1 MRVRALPLLVVALA
15 AAPRCAAAD
24 ASPLRVSLARRRSP
38 PDAAIGPD
46 AAIVPDGATSPDAAT
61 TDWIQSEARAYH
73 AHPPVPDWTLEEAN
87 ATQNAAQ
94 PPLPSAKRVSL
105 QNFGNVQYIG
115 TVGFGNPPQYL
126 DVVFDTGS
134 SDTWIPGT
142 NCDSC
147 GSHHQFDTQK
157 STTFLDTEE
166 KFYDAYGSGSVSGT
180 VVVDTVTIGGYTVD
194 SVRFGVI
201 DDESDKLQEFLA
213 DGIFGLGFEGLAHIS
228 RPTVFAALA
237 GENADLENMF
247 AFYLT
252 PEAYRA
258 GSELHIGGY
267 DLSVVGPNASFHYTP
282 VVKLPEFDSFMYWT
296 IKMNDFSVLSPTD
309 NRKSDG
315 DENME
320 SRVTVNMC
328 EPFCYAIVD
337 TGTSLISVPAG
348 QFDEVVSKITH
359 GLDCDGIDCDSVD
372 VKDFPVLHF
381 GMEPDNIFLLQ
392 PRDYV
397 LCSGWGQCKLQ
408 FQSTT
413 DEWWILGDVFIKTYY
428 TLFDAERMRVGF
440 ACEGDICR
448 GGRGNIYGDNGDGG
462 AFGAWEN
469 AFLLG
474 SCFAAACMFLFVF
487 LLNQQDEEPYLAQD
501 EGLLGA
507 IIDRHTSSPQ
517 GYQVH
522 DPKRPLLYD
531 DEDQHAYATS
541 STTTSQASSYAEAR
555 RSFAALPSP
564 PGSTDGNMSD
574 GSCVEV

>member
-1 MRVRALPLLVVALA
+1 MRLLLLSLVSLLGPDPRSVHAEPLRIALA
-15 AAPRCAAAD
+15 QRKPSA
-24 ASPLRVSLARRRSP
+24 
-38 PDAAIGPD
+38 
-46 AAIVPDGATSPDAAT
+46 
-61 TDWIQSEARAYH
+61 TDWMQTEALNHQVEINAT
-73 AHPPVPDWTLEEAN
+73 DWSVDEAN
-87 ATQNAAQ
+87 ITQDAAQ
-94 PPLPSAKRVSL
+94 PPLPQAKRVTL

-115 TVGFGNPPQYL
+115 AVGFGNPPQLL

-134 SDTWIPGT
+134 SDTWIPSADCG
-142 NCDSC
+142 SC
-147 GSHHQFDTQK
+147 GSHHQFDHQK
-157 STTFLDTEE
+157 STTFLDTQE

-180 VVVDTVTIGGYTVD
+180 VVVDTVTISGYTVD

-201 DDESDKLQEFLA
+201 DDESDKLQTFLA

-237 GENADLENMF
+237 GQNAELENMF

-252 PEAYRA
+252 PEAYRT

-296 IKMNDFSVLSPTD
+296 VKMNKFFVTSATNSIGSG
-309 NRKSDG
+309 NSDDDRG
-315 DENME
+315 
-320 SRVTVNMC
+320 VNMC
-328 EPFCYAIVD
+328 DPFCYAIVD

-348 QFDEVVSKITH
+348 QYDEVVRKITV
-359 GLDCDGIDCDSVD
+359 GLDCDGIDCEAVD
-372 VKDFPVLHF
+372 EKDFPVLHF
-381 GMEPDNIFLLQ
+381 GMEPDNVFLLQ
-392 PRDYV
+392 PRDYL

-413 DEWWILGDVFIKTYY
+413 DEWWILGDIFIKTYY

-440 ACEGDICR
+440 ACEGDVCQ
-448 GGRGNIYGDNGDGG
+448 GGRGNIYGDIGEGG

-487 LLNQQDEEPYLAQD
+487 LLNQQDEEPFLQD
-501 EGLLGA
+501 EGFLGSL
-507 IIDRHTSSPQ
+507 IDRRANSPSSFQ
-517 GYQVH
+517 TH

-531 DEDQHAYATS
+531 DEESQHAYATS
-541 STTTSQASSYAEAR
+541 SSTTSQASSYAEAR
-555 RSFAALPSP
+555 RNFTALPSP
-564 PGSTDGNMSD
+564 PGSNDGNMSD

>member
-1 MRVRALPLLVVALA
+1 MWLHLLTALA
-15 AAPRCAAAD
+15 LLTSQFAHAAPFK
-24 ASPLRVSLARRRSP
+24 LSLARRLP
-38 PDAAIGPD
+38 A
-46 AAIVPDGATSPDAAT
+46 
-61 TDWIQSEARAYH
+61 TDWIQSEANAYR
-73 AHPPVPDWTLEEAN
+73 AHPAAPEWTVAEAN
-87 ATQNAAQ
+87 ATQDAAQ
-94 PPLPSAKRVSL
+94 PPLPSAKRVTL

-115 TVGFGNPPQYL
+115 TVGFGNPPQL
-126 DVVFDTGS
+126 MDVVFDTGS
-134 SDTWIPGT
+134 SDTWIPSSS
-142 NCDSC
+142 CESC
-147 GSHHQFDTQK
+147 GSHHQYDAQK

-180 VVVDTVTIGGYTVD
+180 VVVDTVTISGYTVD

-237 GENADLENMF
+237 GQNAELENMF

-252 PEAYRA
+252 PEAYRT
-258 GSELHIGGY
+258 GSELHVGGY

-296 IKMNDFSVLSPTD
+296 IKMNNFSIQPVCDDNNNNGETD
-309 NRKSDG
+309 
-315 DENME
+315 
-320 SRVTVNMC
+320 VTANMC
-328 EPFCYAIVD
+328 DPFCYAIVD

-348 QFDEVVSKITH
+348 QYDEVVSKITR
-359 GLDCDGIDCDSVD
+359 GLDCDGIDCDGVA

-381 GMEPDNIFLLQ
+381 GMEPDNVFLLQ
-392 PRDYV
+392 PQDYV
-397 LCSGWGQCKLQ
+397 QCSGWGQCKLQ

-440 ACEGDICR
+440 ACEGDICQ
-448 GGRGNIYGDNGDGG
+448 GGRGNIYGDNGEGG

-487 LLNQQDEEPYLAQD
+487 LLNQQDEEPNLNQD
-501 EGLLGA
+501 EGFLGA
-507 IIDRHTSSPQ
+507 LIDRRANSPS
-517 GYQVH
+517 GYQTH
-522 DPKRPLLYD
+522 DPKRPLLFD
-531 DEDQHAYATS
+531 DEESQHVYATS
-541 STTTSQASSYAEAR
+541 STTTSQASSYTEAR

-564 PGSTDGNMSD
+564 PGSNDGHMSD

>member
-1 MRVRALPLLVVALA
+1 M
-15 AAPRCAAAD
+15 
-24 ASPLRVSLARRRSP
+24 
-38 PDAAIGPD
+38 
-46 AAIVPDGATSPDAAT
+46 
-61 TDWIQSEARAYH
+61 Q
-73 AHPPVPDWTLEEAN
+73 
-87 ATQNAAQ
+87 
-94 PPLPSAKRVSL
+94 
-105 QNFGNVQYIG
+105 
-115 TVGFGNPPQYL
+115 
-126 DVVFDTGS
+126 
-134 SDTWIPGT
+134 
-142 NCDSC
+142 
-147 GSHHQFDTQK
+147 
-157 STTFLDTEE
+157 
-166 KFYDAYGSGSVSGT
+166 YGSGSVSGT
-180 VVVDTVTIGGYTVD
+180 VVVDTVTISGYTVD

-237 GENADLENMF
+237 GQNADLENMF

-252 PEAYRA
+252 PEAYRT

-296 IKMNDFSVLSPTD
+296 IKMNSFFILPSSSDSGHQ
-309 NRKSDG
+309 DG
-315 DENME
+315 DVDNNDGGTTEGD
-320 SRVTVNMC
+320 VTANMC
-328 EPFCYAIVD
+328 DPFCYAIVD

-348 QFDEVVSKITH
+348 QFDDVVSKITR
-359 GLDCDGIDCDSVD
+359 GLDCNGIDCDAVD

-381 GMEPDNIFLLQ
+381 GMEPDNVFLLQ
-392 PRDYV
+392 PQDYV

-440 ACEGDICR
+440 ACEGDVCQ
-448 GGRGNIYGDNGDGG
+448 GGRGDIYGDNGEGG

-487 LLNQQDEEPYLAQD
+487 LLNQQDEEPYLNQD
-501 EGLLGA
+501 EGFLGGL
-507 IIDRHTSSPQ
+507 IDRRDSPQ
-517 GYQVH
+517 NYQVH

-531 DEDQHAYATS
+531 DDESQHAYATS
-541 STTTSQASSYAEAR
+541 STSTSQASSYAEAR

-564 PGSTDGNMSD
+564 PGSSDGHMSD

>member
-1 MRVRALPLLVVALA
+1 MGLRPCTTS
-15 AAPRCAAAD
+15 PPPPY
-24 ASPLRVSLARRRSP
+24 SISYHTEPLRVSLARRRP
-38 PDAAIGPD
+38 PTAAAP
-46 AAIVPDGATSPDAAT
+46 
-61 TDWIQSEARAYH
+61 DWIQSEAVAYH
-73 AHPPVPDWTLEEAN
+73 RAHTAAPDWITTESN
-87 ATQNAAQ
+87 ATQDVAQ
-94 PPLPSAKRVSL
+94 PPLPREKRVTL

-115 TVGFGNPPQYL
+115 SVGFGNPPQYL

-134 SDTWIPGT
+134 SDTWIPST
-142 NCDSC
+142 SCDSC
-147 GSHHQFDTQK
+147 GSHHQFDAQK

-180 VVVDTVTIGGYTVD
+180 VVVDTVTISGYTVD
-194 SVRFGVI
+194 SVRFGII

-237 GENADLENMF
+237 GQNADLENMF

-252 PEAYRA
+252 PEAYRT

-296 IKMNDFSVLSPTD
+296 IKMNNFSVVPPALAIGDSDNTVETAETD
-309 NRKSDG
+309 
-315 DENME
+315 
-320 SRVTVNMC
+320 VTVNMC

-348 QFDEVVSKITH
+348 QYNEVISKITR
-359 GLDCDGIDCDSVD
+359 GLDCDGIDCDAVA

-381 GMEPDNIFLLQ
+381 GMEPDNVFLLQ
-392 PRDYV
+392 PQDYV

-428 TLFDAERMRVGF
+428 TLFDAERMRIGF
-440 ACEGDICR
+440 ACDGDVCQ
-448 GGRGNIYGDNGDGG
+448 GGRGNIYGDNGEGG

-487 LLNQQDEEPYLAQD
+487 LLNQQDEEPHLNQD
-501 EGLLGA
+501 EGFLGA
-507 IIDRHTSSPQ
+507 LIDRRNSPQ
-517 GYQVH
+517 GFQTH

-531 DEDQHAYATS
+531 DEESQQAYATS
-541 STTTSQASSYAEAR
+541 SSSTSQASSYAEAR
-555 RSFAALPSP
+555 RNFAALPSP
-564 PGSTDGNMSD
+564 PRSNDGYQSD

>member
-1 MRVRALPLLVVALA
+1 M
-15 AAPRCAAAD
+15 
-24 ASPLRVSLARRRSP
+24 
-38 PDAAIGPD
+38 
-46 AAIVPDGATSPDAAT
+46 ATGTTSTA

-73 AHPPVPDWTLEEAN
+73 THPPVPDWTVAEANAN
-87 ATQNAAQ
+87 ATQDAAQ
-94 PPLPSAKRVSL
+94 PPLPTAKRVTL

-115 TVGFGNPPQYL
+115 SVGFGNPPQYL

-142 NCDSC
+142 SCDSC
-147 GSHHQFDTQK
+147 GSHHRFDSQR

-166 KFYDAYGSGSVSGT
+166 KFFDAYGSGSVSGT
-180 VVVDTVTIGGYTVD
+180 VVVDTVTISGYTVD

-237 GENADLENMF
+237 GENAELENMF

-296 IKMNDFSVLSPTD
+296 IKMNDFSVLPPVKTTD
-309 NRKSDG
+309 NNGG
-315 DENME
+315 DME
-320 SRVTVNMC
+320 SDVAANMC

-348 QFDEVVSKITH
+348 QFDEVVSKITR
-359 GLDCDGIDCDSVD
+359 GLDCDGIDCDAVD

-392 PRDYV
+392 PQDYV

-440 ACEGDICR
+440 ACEGDICQ
-448 GGRGNIYGDNGDGG
+448 GGRGNIYGDNGEGG

-487 LLNQQDEEPYLAQD
+487 LLNQQDEEPHLNQD
-501 EGLLGA
+501 ESFLGG
-507 IIDRHTSSPQ
+507 IIDRRNNSPQ

-541 STTTSQASSYAEAR
+541 STSTSQASSYAEAR
-555 RSFAALPSP
+555 RNFAALPSP
-564 PGSTDGNMSD
+564 PGSTDGHMSD

>member
-1 MRVRALPLLVVALA
+1 MLLHLFSLLALMGLQ
-15 AAPRCAAAD
+15 CMAAD
-24 ASPLRVSLARRRSP
+24 TEPLRVSLARRRP
-38 PDAAIGPD
+38 PTAAAP
-46 AAIVPDGATSPDAAT
+46 
-61 TDWIQSEARAYH
+61 DWIQSEAVAYH
-73 AHPPVPDWTLEEAN
+73 RAHTAAPDWITTESN
-87 ATQNAAQ
+87 ATQDVAQ
-94 PPLPSAKRVSL
+94 PPLPREKRVTL

-115 TVGFGNPPQYL
+115 SVGFGNPPQYL

-134 SDTWIPGT
+134 SDTWIPST
-142 NCDSC
+142 SCDSC
-147 GSHHQFDTQK
+147 GSHHQFDAQK

-180 VVVDTVTIGGYTVD
+180 VVVDTVTISGYTVD
-194 SVRFGVI
+194 SVRFGII

-237 GENADLENMF
+237 GQNADLENMF

-252 PEAYRA
+252 PEAYRT

-296 IKMNDFSVLSPTD
+296 IKMNNFSVVPPALAIGDSDNTVETAETD
-309 NRKSDG
+309 
-315 DENME
+315 
-320 SRVTVNMC
+320 VTVNMC

-348 QFDEVVSKITH
+348 QYNEVISKITR
-359 GLDCDGIDCDSVD
+359 GLDCDGIDCDAVA

-381 GMEPDNIFLLQ
+381 GMEPDNVFLLQ
-392 PRDYV
+392 PQDYV

-428 TLFDAERMRVGF
+428 TLFDAERMRIGF
-440 ACEGDICR
+440 ACDGDVCQ
-448 GGRGNIYGDNGDGG
+448 GGRGNIYGDNGEGG

-487 LLNQQDEEPYLAQD
+487 LLNQQDEEPHLNQD
-501 EGLLGA
+501 EGFLGA
-507 IIDRHTSSPQ
+507 LIDRRNSPQ
-517 GYQVH
+517 GFQTH

-531 DEDQHAYATS
+531 DEESQQAYATS
-541 STTTSQASSYAEAR
+541 SSSTSQASSYAEAR
-555 RSFAALPSP
+555 RNFAALPSP
-564 PGSTDGNMSD
+564 PRSNDGYQSD

>member
-1 MRVRALPLLVVALA
+1 MLLHLFSLLALMGLQ
-15 AAPRCAAAD
+15 CMAAD
-24 ASPLRVSLARRRSP
+24 TEPLRVSLARRRP
-38 PDAAIGPD
+38 PTAAAP
-46 AAIVPDGATSPDAAT
+46 
-61 TDWIQSEARAYH
+61 DWIQSEAVAYH
-73 AHPPVPDWTLEEAN
+73 RAHTAAPDWITTESN
-87 ATQNAAQ
+87 ATQDVAQ
-94 PPLPSAKRVSL
+94 PPLPREKRVTL

-115 TVGFGNPPQYL
+115 SVGFGNPPQYL

-134 SDTWIPGT
+134 SDTWIPST
-142 NCDSC
+142 SCDSC
-147 GSHHQFDTQK
+147 GSHHQFDAQK

-180 VVVDTVTIGGYTVD
+180 VVVDTVTISGYTVD
-194 SVRFGVI
+194 SVRFGII

-237 GENADLENMF
+237 GQNADLENMF

-252 PEAYRA
+252 PEAYRT

-296 IKMNDFSVLSPTD
+296 IKMNNFSVVPPALAIGDSDNTVETTETD
-309 NRKSDG
+309 
-315 DENME
+315 
-320 SRVTVNMC
+320 VTVNMC

-348 QFDEVVSKITH
+348 QYNEVISKITR
-359 GLDCDGIDCDSVD
+359 GLDCDGIDCDAVA

-381 GMEPDNIFLLQ
+381 GMEPDNVFLLQ
-392 PRDYV
+392 PQDYV

-428 TLFDAERMRVGF
+428 TLFDAERMRIGF
-440 ACEGDICR
+440 ACDGDVCQ
-448 GGRGNIYGDNGDGG
+448 GGRGNIYGDNGEGG

-487 LLNQQDEEPYLAQD
+487 LLNQQDEEPHLNQD
-501 EGLLGA
+501 EGFLGA
-507 IIDRHTSSPQ
+507 LIDRRNSPQ
-517 GYQVH
+517 GFQTH

-531 DEDQHAYATS
+531 DEESQQAYATS
-541 STTTSQASSYAEAR
+541 SSSTSQASSYAEAR
-555 RSFAALPSP
+555 RNFAALPSP
-564 PGSTDGNMSD
+564 PRSNDGYQSD

>member
-1 MRVRALPLLVVALA
+1 MRLCLLSLLALA
-15 AAPRCAAAD
+15 APQCAAAD
-24 ASPLRVSLARRRSP
+24 ADPLRVSLARRKL
-38 PDAAIGPD
+38 
-46 AAIVPDGATSPDAAT
+46 VATSP
-61 TDWIQSEARAYH
+61 DWIQSEAQTYNVQSQS
-73 AHPPVPDWTLEEAN
+73 PEWTMEEAN
-87 ATQNAAQ
+87 ATQDAAQ
-94 PPLPSAKRVSL
+94 LPLPREKRVTL

-115 TVGFGNPPQYL
+115 SVGFGNPPQYF

-142 NCDSC
+142 SCDNC
-147 GSHHQFDTQK
+147 GSHHQFNSQR

-180 VVVDTVTIGGYTVD
+180 VVVDTVTISGYTVD

-237 GENADLENMF
+237 GQNADLENMF

-252 PEAYRA
+252 PEAYRT

-296 IKMNDFSVLSPTD
+296 VKLNNFSLRPSSSSSI
-309 NRKSDG
+309 RSDG
-315 DENME
+315 EKGMSAAATDMTTNL
-320 SRVTVNMC
+320 C
-328 EPFCYAIVD
+328 DPFCYAIVD

-348 QFDEVVSKITH
+348 QFDEVVSKITR
-359 GLDCDGIDCDSVD
+359 GLDCDGIDCSAVD

-381 GMEPDNIFLLQ
+381 GMEPDNVFLLQ
-392 PRDYV
+392 PQDYV

-440 ACEGDICR
+440 ACDGDVCQ
-448 GGRGNIYGDNGDGG
+448 GGRGDIYGDNGEGG

-487 LLNQQDEEPYLAQD
+487 LLNQQDEEPYLNQD
-501 EGLLGA
+501 EGFLGGL
-507 IIDRHTSSPQ
+507 IDRRNSPQ
-517 GYQVH
+517 GFQTH

-531 DEDQHAYATS
+531 DDESQHAYATS
-541 STTTSQASSYAEAR
+541 SSSTSQASSYAEAR

-564 PGSTDGNMSD
+564 PGSTDGHMSD

>member
-1 MRVRALPLLVVALA
+1 MRLCLVSVLALLIPLYAVADTE
-15 AAPRCAAAD
+15 PV
-24 ASPLRVSLARRRSP
+24 RVSLARRRL
-38 PDAAIGPD
+38 DAA
-46 AAIVPDGATSPDAAT
+46 AAP
-61 TDWIQSEARAYH
+61 DWIQSEATTYH
-73 AHPPVPDWTLEEAN
+73 THAPVPDWTVAEAN
-87 ATQNAAQ
+87 ATEGAAQ
-94 PPLPSAKRVSL
+94 PPLPREKRVTL

-115 TVGFGNPPQYL
+115 SVGFGNPPQYF

-142 NCDSC
+142 SCDSC
-147 GSHHQFDTQK
+147 GSHHQFNAQK
-157 STTFLDTEE
+157 SSTFLDTEE

-180 VVVDTVTIGGYTVD
+180 VAVDTVTISGYTVD

-252 PEAYRA
+252 PEAYRT

-296 IKMNDFSVLSPTD
+296 IKMNNFSIRQRSSGSL
-309 NRKSDG
+309 DG
-315 DENME
+315 SIDSSGTTEND
-320 SRVTVNMC
+320 VTVNMC
-328 EPFCYAIVD
+328 DPFCYAIVD

-348 QFDEVVSKITH
+348 QFDEVVNKITR
-359 GLDCDGIDCDSVD
+359 GLDCDGIDCDSVA

-381 GMEPDNIFLLQ
+381 GMEPDNVFLLQ
-392 PRDYV
+392 PQDYV

-440 ACEGDICR
+440 ACDGDVCQ
-448 GGRGNIYGDNGDGG
+448 GGRGNIYGDNGEGG

-487 LLNQQDEEPYLAQD
+487 LLNQQDEEPHLNHD
-501 EGLLGA
+501 ESFLGGL
-507 IIDRHTSSPQ
+507 IDRHNSPQ
-517 GYQVH
+517 GFQTH

-531 DEDQHAYATS
+531 DDESQHVYATS
-541 STTTSQASSYAEAR
+541 SSSTSQASSYAEAR
-555 RSFAALPSP
+555 RNFAGLPSP
-564 PGSTDGNMSD
+564 PSSSDGHMSD

>member
-1 MRVRALPLLVVALA
+1 MHLRLLSLLALLILLYA
-15 AAPRCAAAD
+15 AAEGEPV
-24 ASPLRVSLARRRSP
+24 RVSLARRKLSS
-38 PDAAIGPD
+38 AAAP
-46 AAIVPDGATSPDAAT
+46 
-61 TDWIQSEARAYH
+61 DWIQSEATVNHVH
-73 AHPPVPDWTLEEAN
+73 APVPDWTVAEAN
-87 ATQNAAQ
+87 ATEDAAQ
-94 PPLPSAKRVSL
+94 PPLPREKRVTL

-115 TVGFGNPPQYL
+115 SVGFGNPPQYF

-134 SDTWIPGT
+134 SDTWIPGAS
-142 NCDSC
+142 CDSC
-147 GSHHQFDTQK
+147 GSHHQFNAQK
-157 STTFLDTEE
+157 SSTFLDTEE

-180 VVVDTVTIGGYTVD
+180 VVVDTVTISGYTVS

-237 GENADLENMF
+237 GENAELENMF

-252 PEAYRA
+252 PEAYRT

-296 IKMNDFSVLSPTD
+296 IKLNNFSVRPSS
-309 NRKSDG
+309 SDSTSLAG
-315 DENME
+315 NDSGGTAE
-320 SRVTVNMC
+320 SDVPVNMC
-328 EPFCYAIVD
+328 DPFCYAIVD

-348 QFDEVVSKITH
+348 QYDEVVSKITR
-359 GLDCDGIDCDSVD
+359 GLDCDDIDCNSVA

-381 GMEPDNIFLLQ
+381 GMEPDNVFLLQ
-392 PRDYV
+392 PQDYV

-440 ACEGDICR
+440 ACDGDVCQ
-448 GGRGNIYGDNGDGG
+448 GGRGNIYGDSGEGG

-487 LLNQQDEEPYLAQD
+487 LLNQQDEEPNLHQD
-501 EGLLGA
+501 EGFLGGL
-507 IIDRHTSSPQ
+507 IDRRHSPQ
-517 GYQVH
+517 GFQTH

-531 DEDQHAYATS
+531 DDESHAYATS
-541 STTTSQASSYAEAR
+541 SSSTSQASSYAEAR
-555 RSFAALPSP
+555 RNFAALPSP
-564 PGSTDGNMSD
+564 PSSND